1 MSRTATHSESISK
14 IRGLADFEFDY
25 VIHFDCKFQ
34 GGGYRLGVNRDN
46 VVEITV
52 GDVEN
57 ENEAFAAT
65 LLRKHQRFIKRR
77 LRKNDQRRRG
87 SNERPAEPALAQAR
101 TIFEP
106 LLRELAKQ
114 MGVPPWRLRFRRAAT
129 RWGSCSHRS
138 QSIMLNLRAVHL
150 PEELRRYLVVH
161 ELAHI
166 RYLGHD
172 RNFWAFV
179 ERFDPQH
186 REHRK
191 RLREEFGWLLD

>member
-1 MSRTATHSESISK
+1 MNRSATRYEAGPN

-25 VIHFDCKFQ
+25 VIHFDRKFK

-57 ENEAFAAT
+57 ENEDFAAM

-77 LRKNDQRRRG
+77 LRKNDHRRRADV
-87 SNERPAEPALAQAR
+87 RPPEPTLADAR
-101 TIFEP
+101 SAFEP
-106 LLRELAKQ
+106 LLRDLARQ

-179 ERFDPQH
+179 ERFDPRH